1 MSLTHKQLSSAPQ
14 TMRDR
19 VAELVAERSAA
30 TSVPGMSAD
39 EIARVRDTVST
50 DTWVQMV
57 CADLGIAL
65 ASVDALAQAL
75 DTTAEWLLGGDDSLR
90 ARPNLEAELV
100 AGMRRHDVDEADVC
114 EALGLDRDGL
124 ERLVAS
130 PHLADPR
137 LVADFRRV
145 LGPRA

>member
-1 MSLTHKQLSSAPQ
+1 MSLTHKQLRSAPQ
-14 TMRDR
+14 TMLDR

-30 TSVPGMSAD
+30 TSIPGMSAD
-39 EIARVRDTVST
+39 EIARVRDAVSNNV
-50 DTWVQMV
+50 WIQMV

-65 ASVDALAQAL
+65 ASVDNLAQAL
-75 DTTAEWLLGGDDSLR
+75 DTTAEWLLGGDDALR
-90 ARPNLEAELV
+90 TRPSLEAELV
-100 AGMRRHDVDEADVC
+100 AGMRRHDINEADVC
-114 EALGLDRDGL
+114 AALGLDRDGL

-145 LGPRA
+145 VGPRA